1 MSEKITVVAHATA
14 KKGKDK
20 ELSEVLQGLV
30 APTRAEKGCL
40 NYDLHQSIENPCA
53 FVFHENWTSQTA
65 LDAHLKTSHIAQ
77 ATAAAQDFL
86 VAPVQ
91 ITLWKQI

>member
-1 MSEKITVVAHATA
+1 MSEKITVVAHAIA
-14 KKGKDK
+14 KKGKEK
-20 ELSEVLQGLV
+20 ELSKILQGLV

-40 NYDLHQSIENPCA
+40 NYDLHQSSDNPCA
-53 FVFHENWTSQTA
+53 FVFHENWTSQAA

-77 ATAAAQDFL
+77 ATSAAREFL
-86 VAPVQ
+86 VEPVQ